1 MVERYRNFNIILI
14 LSIYK
19 KWKKFKIIIENIF
32 QIYMISKMVVSNSSI
47 FSNNYN
53 NINDDYNNS
62 NTKRNKQL
70 ELLPTKH
77 NDRKSITFNEL
88 CPIWSKKLSLGLDRV
103 DKFMIESDSKYCIVG
118 EAWQFSGRYTGYYL
132 APLIPFV
139 GCWTCIKY
147 TRKFADTSK
156 KTIKK
161 ANLTRSD
168 FQPLIESFMR
178 HWNEKHLKK
187 K

>member
-1 MVERYRNFNIILI
+1 MQQ
-14 LSIYK
+14 S
-19 KWKKFKIIIENIF
+19 
-32 QIYMISKMVVSNSSI
+32 
-47 FSNNYN
+47 
-53 NINDDYNNS
+53 
-62 NTKRNKQL
+62 T
-70 ELLPTKH
+70 TKH